1 MRANPVPQEIY
12 KHFKGKVY
20 QILTLAKH
28 SETGEKMVVYQ
39 QLYAPYEVYV
49 RPLEMF
55 MSEVDKEKYPDEIQK
70 YRFEK
75 IESDESCG
83 EEFCEINKKQSL
95 KKEEQV
101 IEEVQEELAIDS
113 RLMAF
118 LDTNSYERKLELLE
132 LMHPVITNEMIDT
145 MAVSL
150 DVEVMD
156 GDVEKRY
163 LEIKNCLITMEHFEC
178 NRLR

>member
-55 MSEVDKEKYPDEIQK
+55 MSEVDRVKYPDVTQK

-75 IESDESCG
+75 VEY
-83 EEFCEINKKQSL
+83 
-95 KKEEQV
+95 QV
-101 IEEVQEELAIDS
+101 SPKVMQYLETDSFQEKLDIVL
-113 RLMAF
+113 RLR
-118 LDTNSYERKLELLE
+118 DN
-132 LMHPVITNEMIDT
+132 ITEDMIYT
-145 MAVSL
+145 MAIAHDINL
-150 DVEVMD
+150 CE
-156 GDVEKRY
+156 GDVMQKYESLCSALQILARY
-163 LEIKNCLITMEHFEC
+163 DGK
-178 NRLR
+178 RLR